1 WRQVE
6 ALASTLA
13 PDQAVW
19 LSGYFAGLGHSL
31 RAYRGAE
38 PVLPASP
45 AGPLHVAEPEVSGRT
60 LTILYGTETGN
71 SLEVAQRLASRAE
84 ELGLSPRT
92 ADMASYKARGLKDEQ
107 DVLIVTSTHGEG
119 EPPEPA
125 LDFFEFIHGR
135 KAPKLAGTRYAV
147 LGLGDST
154 YEFFCGASRK
164 LDERL
169 RELGAEQLH
178 ACVDCDVDYEDAAA
192 EWIETVLGQLA
203 KQGGKVNGSG
213 AAMAVPASPS
223 AATAA

>member
-1 WRQVE
+1 
-6 ALASTLA
+6 
-13 PDQAVW
+13 
-19 LSGYFAGLGHSL
+19 
-31 RAYRGAE
+31 
-38 PVLPASP
+38 
-45 AGPLHVAEPEVSGRT
+45 
-60 LTILYGTETGN
+60 
-71 SLEVAQRLASRAE
+71 SRAE

-223 AATAA
+223 AATAATQAPRHDKRNPFAAPVLENLVITGRGSSKETRHVEISLEDSGLTYEPG